1 MEPRSADRPP
11 PKWFGRPWVQAE
23 LLDDERVVAHL
34 RVDPGTGR
42 FLAGEE
48 PPTAGGDVR
57 DLTGLRPAV
66 DCALHQ
72 LEIRDWAWSMEQ
84 GQAWGVSLLFED
96 RAVGTLK
103 VDVGRGLLPRADDD

>member
-1 MEPRSADRPP
+1 M
-11 PKWFGRPWVQAE
+11 
-23 LLDDERVVAHL
+23 AHL

>member
-1 MEPRSADRPP
+1 M
-11 PKWFGRPWVQAE
+11 
-23 LLDDERVVAHL
+23 AHL

-42 FLAGEE
+42 FLAEDE

-66 DCALHQ
+66 ERALHQ
-72 LEIRDWAWSMEQ
+72 LEIGDWAWPMEQ
-84 GQAWGVSLLFED
+84 EQAWGVSLLFED

-103 VDVGRGLLPRADDD
+103 VDVGRGLLPRANDD